1 MEHLTRKEDLWL
13 VLALARTDLEES
25 RRVLITMGQG
35 PGEEPVPT
43 AEKRER
49 YLADLERVLRLVRAE
64 IKELEESKHG

>member
-35 PGEEPVPT
+35 PGEEPAPT

-64 IKELEESKHG
+64 IKELEENKHG